1 MEGLR
6 MMRLAMA
13 AASVALLVGCSSM
26 QGGGSM
32 TRREN
37 TCDETAV
44 EKVVEMTNETQQQD
58 EAEYS
63 CVVPTL
69 GERWQR
75 VYQIGERFYEPILNC
90 TGFIQEG
97 IGSWYGIPFHG
108 RQTSNGEIFDMNAL
122 SAAHKTLP
130 LGIWIKV
137 TNLVNGR
144 EIIVR
149 VNDRGPYFKDRV
161 LDLSVAAAKELG
173 YYETGTAPISIQA
186 LGYARSDRLAKRW
199 LSPEQEEVLRL
210 DKPPFNPVEVIYG
223 SSPKAGEYAPEQ
235 VKPEYTVQVAAF
247 KTLEKAEAVLN
258 AVQTRFQA
266 AVMKAYPMGDRQIYC
281 IRLEKLTSRQ
291 QAENAKKSLAEIGFP
306 KSMIMLERF
315 EKLG

>member
-1 MEGLR
+1 
-6 MMRLAMA
+6 MMRLAMVT
-13 AASVALLVGCSSM
+13 ASVALLVGCSSM
-26 QGGGSM
+26 QGGAPITG
-32 TRREN
+32 REN
-37 TCDETAV
+37 RC
-44 EKVVEMTNETQQQD
+44 NENAAKKMATMATGAQD
-58 EAEYS
+58 EDDAEYS

-75 VYQIGERFYEPILNC
+75 VYEIGERFYEPILNC
-90 TGFIQEG
+90 TGFMQQG

-108 RQTSNGEIFDMNAL
+108 RQTSNGEIYDMNAL

-137 TNLVNGR
+137 TNLLNGR
-144 EIIVR
+144 EVIVR

-173 YYETGTAPISIQA
+173 YYEKGTAPISIQA
-186 LGYARSDRLAKRW
+186 LGYARSDRLAKKL
-199 LSPEQEEVLRL
+199 LSPDEEGRLSLQE
-210 DKPPFNPVEVIYG
+210 PPFNPVEVIYG

-247 KTLEKAEAVLN
+247 KTLEKAEAVLST
-258 AVQTRFQA
+258 VQTRFQE
-266 AVMKAYPMGDRQIYC
+266 AVMKAYPMGDYQVYC

-291 QAENAKKSLAEIGFP
+291 EAENAKKSLAEIGFP

>member
-1 MEGLR
+1 

-37 TCDETAV
+37 TCDETAA
-44 EKVVEMTNETQQQD
+44 EKVAAMSNETQQQD

-75 VYQIGERFYEPILNC
+75 VYEIGERFYEPILNC
-90 TGFIQEG
+90 TGFIQQG

-144 EIIVR
+144 EVIVR

-186 LGYARSDRLAKRW
+186 LGYARSERLTKRW

-210 DKPPFNPVEVIYG
+210 HKPPFNPVEVIYG
-223 SSPKAGEYAPEQ
+223 SSPKAGEYAPDQ

-247 KTLEKAEAVLN
+247 KTLEKAEAVLI
-258 AVQTRFQA
+258 AVQTRFQS
-266 AVMKAYPMGDRQIYC
+266 AVMKAYPMGDCQIYC

>member
-1 MEGLR
+1 MVR
-6 MMRLAMA
+6 IAI
-13 AASVALLVGCSSM
+13 VAVFVTLLVGCSSM
-26 QGGGSM
+26 QSGGPAMPQVAG
-32 TRREN
+32 
-37 TCDETAV
+37 CDQTAAGIV
-44 EKVVEMTNETQQQD
+44 AEMPNQMQEQD

-75 VYQIGERFYEPILNC
+75 VYEIGERFYEPILNC
-90 TGFIQEG
+90 TGFMQQG

-108 RQTSNGEIFDMNAL
+108 RQTSNGEIYDMNAL

-144 EIIVR
+144 EVIVR

-186 LGYARSDRLAKRW
+186 LGYARSDRLAKKL
-199 LSPEQEEVLRL
+199 LSPDDDGRL
-210 DKPPFNPVEVIYG
+210 GLQDPPFNPVEVIYG

-247 KTLEKAEAVLN
+247 KTLEKAEAVLSK
-258 AVQTRFQA
+258 VQTRFQE
-266 AVMKAYPMGDRQIYC
+266 AVMKAYPLGDCQVYC

>member
-1 MEGLR
+1 
-6 MMRLAMA
+6 MMRLAIA

-26 QGGGSM
+26 QGGGTM
-32 TRREN
+32 PRRES
-37 TCDETAV
+37 TCDEIAA
-44 EKVVEMTNETQQQD
+44 EKVVPMSTETQEQD
-58 EAEYS
+58 DAEYS

-75 VYQIGERFYEPILNC
+75 VYEIGERFYEPILNC
-90 TGFIQEG
+90 TGFMQQG

-108 RQTSNGEIFDMNAL
+108 RKTSNGEIYDMNAL

-144 EIIVR
+144 EVIVR

-186 LGYARSDRLAKRW
+186 LGYTRSDRLAKKL
-199 LSPEQEEVLRL
+199 LSADDEGGLNLQDLQA
-210 DKPPFNPVEVIYG
+210 PPFNPVDVIYG

-247 KTLEKAEAVLN
+247 KTLEKAEAVLS
-258 AVQTRFQA
+258 AVQTRFQD
-266 AVMKAYPMGDRQIYC
+266 AVMKAYPLGDCQVYC
-281 IRLEKLTSRQ
+281 IRLEKLVSRQ
-291 QAENAKKSLAEIGFP
+291 QAENVKKSLAEIGFP

>member
-1 MEGLR
+1 MV
-6 MMRLAMA
+6 RLAIVA
-13 AASVALLVGCSSM
+13 VSVVLLVGCSSM
-26 QGGGSM
+26 QSGGPT
-32 TRREN
+32 TRRVDK
-37 TCDETAV
+37 CHETAAENV
-44 EKVVEMTNETQQQD
+44 ATMSNETQQQD
-58 EAEYS
+58 DAEYS

-75 VYQIGERFYEPILNC
+75 VYEIGERFYEPILNC
-90 TGFIQEG
+90 TGFMQQG

-108 RQTSNGEIFDMNAL
+108 RPTSNGEIFDMNAL

-137 TNLVNGR
+137 TNLVNGQ
-144 EIIVR
+144 EVIVR

-161 LDLSVAAAKELG
+161 LDLSMAAAKALG
-173 YYETGTAPISIQA
+173 YYETGTAPISVQA
-186 LGYARSDRLAKRW
+186 LGYARGDRLTQRW
-199 LSPEQEEVLRL
+199 LSPEQEGVPRL
-210 DKPPFNPVEVIYG
+210 HGPTFNPVEVIYG
-223 SSPKAGEYAPEQ
+223 SSPKAGEYSLEQ

-258 AVQTRFQA
+258 TVQTRFQS
-266 AVMKAYPMGDRQIYC
+266 AVMKAYPVGDCQVYC
-281 IRLEKLTSRQ
+281 IRLEKFTSRQ
-291 QAENAKKSLAEIGFP
+291 QAESAKKSLAEIGFP